1 MVVLF
6 TFFPVPRE
14 REGIKETS
22 LWFTDVV
29 TTVYLPLMCYAIYSR
44 IDYLSTKLQQR
55 SNTTVDGMTV
65 DPLWDSI
72 VTCGNLPVR
81 KLRGSLDASR
91 DTKSG
96 TNDHHDESKT
106 RNGGLVD

>member
-1 MVVLF
+1 MMVILYRYV
-6 TFFPVPRE
+6 TF
-14 REGIKETS
+14 
-22 LWFTDVV
+22 
-29 TTVYLPLMCYAIYSR
+29 
-44 IDYLSTKLQQR
+44 
-55 SNTTVDGMTV
+55 DGMTV

-96 TNDHHDESKT
+96 TNDHHDES
-106 RNGGLVD
+106 

>member
-1 MVVLF
+1 MI
-6 TFFPVPRE
+6 VPR
-14 REGIKETS
+14 GNS
-22 LWFTDVV
+22 LSYVAVGATRMMVILYRYV
-29 TTVYLPLMCYAIYSR
+29 TF
-44 IDYLSTKLQQR
+44 
-55 SNTTVDGMTV
+55 DGMTV

-96 TNDHHDESKT
+96 TNDHHDES
-106 RNGGLVD
+106 